1 MIELLANVSLEGL
14 RLEVTDEASVATKV
28 EVTDVFLEINSLELA
43 KLEIADGASELTRL
57 DVADGTAELTELDV
71 ANGASELT
79 ELDVADAASELTEL
93 DVADGTAEL
102 TELEVMDKI
111 VEESG
116 RVSEIVEL
124 AGLEVLDSR
133 EETSDVLELKT
144 SFEASEV
151 VPTEVTADPEELTFG
166 EDETSV
172 SVVNVEDVTAV
183 VSEDEAV
190 VSRTEDF
197 PNGSEEEAPPFDEL
211 VCGEDV

>member
-28 EVTDVFLEINSLELA
+28 EVTDVFLELNSLELA

-57 DVADGTAELTELDV
+57 DVADGTSELTELDVVDEISELTELDV
-71 ANGASELT
+71 ANGAY
-79 ELDVADAASELTEL
+79 
-93 DVADGTAEL
+93 EL

-151 VPTEVTADPEELTFG
+151 VPTEVTADPEELIFG

-172 SVVNVEDVTAV
+172 SVVNVEDVIAV

-197 PNGSEEEAPPFDEL
+197 PNGSEEEPPPFDEL

>member
-28 EVTDVFLEINSLELA
+28 EVTDVFLELNSLELA

-57 DVADGTAELTELDV
+57 DVADGT
-71 ANGASELT
+71 SELT
-79 ELDVADAASELTEL
+79 ELDVVDEISELTEL
-93 DVADGTAEL
+93 DVADGASEL
-102 TELEVMDKI
+102 TGLEVMDKI
-111 VEESG
+111 VEENG

-151 VPTEVTADPEELTFG
+151 VPTEVTADPEELIFG

-197 PNGSEEEAPPFDEL
+197 PNGSEEEPPPFDEL

>member
-1 MIELLANVSLEGL
+1 MIKLLANVSLEGL

-28 EVTDVFLEINSLELA
+28 EVTDVFLELNSLELA
-43 KLEIADGASELTRL
+43 ELEIAD
-57 DVADGTAELTELDV
+57 
-71 ANGASELT
+71 GASELT
-79 ELDVADAASELTEL
+79 ELDVADGASELTEL
-93 DVADGTAEL
+93 EM
-102 TELEVMDKI
+102 MDKI

-124 AGLEVLDSR
+124 AGLEILDSR

-151 VPTEVTADPEELTFG
+151 LPTEVTADPEELTFG

-197 PNGSEEEAPPFDEL
+197 PNGSEEEPPSFDEL

>member
-1 MIELLANVSLEGL
+1 
-14 RLEVTDEASVATKV
+14 
-28 EVTDVFLEINSLELA
+28 
-43 KLEIADGASELTRL
+43 
-57 DVADGTAELTELDV
+57 
-71 ANGASELT
+71 
-79 ELDVADAASELTEL
+79 
-93 DVADGTAEL
+93 
-102 TELEVMDKI
+102 MDKI

-151 VPTEVTADPEELTFG
+151 VPTEVTADPEELIFG

-172 SVVNVEDVTAV
+172 SVVNVEDVIAV

-197 PNGSEEEAPPFDEL
+197 PNGSEEEPPPFDEL

>member
-1 MIELLANVSLEGL
+1 
-14 RLEVTDEASVATKV
+14 
-28 EVTDVFLEINSLELA
+28 
-43 KLEIADGASELTRL
+43 
-57 DVADGTAELTELDV
+57 
-71 ANGASELT
+71 
-79 ELDVADAASELTEL
+79 
-93 DVADGTAEL
+93 
-102 TELEVMDKI
+102 MDKI

-124 AGLEVLDSR
+124 AGLEILDSR

-151 VPTEVTADPEELTFG
+151 LPTEVTADPEELTFG

-197 PNGSEEEAPPFDEL
+197 PNGSEEEPPSFDEL
-211 VCGEDV
+211 VCGEDVWNSTTTYGVSLCSGAGQLCICGGRRTV